1 MRLRCHLDRDAD
13 VHAPNAINVGK
24 SKFAMRLLLTKNR
37 KIVRTKR
44 HQHKMLISLSLQ
56 NTDS

>member
-1 MRLRCHLDRDAD
+1 MRMRCRVERDTD

-24 SKFAMRLLLTKNR
+24 SKFALRLLLTKNR

-44 HQHKMLISLSLQ
+44 HQHKILIGLSLQ
-56 NTDS
+56 STDS